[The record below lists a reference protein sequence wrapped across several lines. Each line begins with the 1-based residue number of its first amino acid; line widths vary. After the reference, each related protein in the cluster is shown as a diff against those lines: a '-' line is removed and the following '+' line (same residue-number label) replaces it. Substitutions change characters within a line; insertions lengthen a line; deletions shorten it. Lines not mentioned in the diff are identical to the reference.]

1 MMYPT
6 RDFRLLATALLF
18 GFAAL
23 LGGTAFGQ
31 VGIRTGKAP
40 DPNLR
45 EVALVKQDFSDCDNS
60 TVSPSGYVGGTAWVV
75 RNTDGTTSV
84 KVGIT
89 AQRNTTYHF
98 FLKCVRILGDIQT
111 YDEGVGE
118 AIFSFRTNEIG
129 NTFAFDMY
137 PEGAPTGNKY
147 QSVTVKY

>member
-60 TVSPSGYVGGTAWVV
+60 TPSAL
-75 RNTDGTTSV
+75 RATSA
-84 KVGIT
+84 GQPGSC
-89 AQRNTTYHF
+89 A
-98 FLKCVRILGDIQT
+98 
-111 YDEGVGE
+111 E
-118 AIFSFRTNEIG
+118 RTEQP
-129 NTFAFDMY
+129 A
-137 PEGAPTGNKY
+137 
-147 QSVTVKY
+147 